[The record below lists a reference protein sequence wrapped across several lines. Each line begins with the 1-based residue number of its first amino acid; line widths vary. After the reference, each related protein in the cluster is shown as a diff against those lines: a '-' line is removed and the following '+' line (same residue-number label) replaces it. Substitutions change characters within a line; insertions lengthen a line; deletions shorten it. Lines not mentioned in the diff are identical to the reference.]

1 MRRIPVMIACMA
13 ILTACSV
20 PEAGTAKPEKVAAT
34 SSTNAKPSSNRP
46 REIKLEG
53 KSPCDLLTAE
63 QLARIAKTTAPRAGA
78 SEAFKSPEC
87 TFNATGAVW
96 RVTLVL
102 TEGIDS
108 WTDGQRQGQPTDIP
122 PIAGFPAI
130 TITLPGDSVRCDV
143 AVDVADGQYLYVAFE
158 VSESFVDS
166 FPKPCDGARQIAEA
180 AMQNL
185 TK

>member
-1 MRRIPVMIACMA
+1 MLRIPVMIACLA
-13 ILTACSV
+13 ALTACSV

-34 SSTNAKPSSNRP
+34 SSTNATPSSNRP
-46 REIKLEG
+46 REIKLDG

-63 QLARIAKTTAPRAGA
+63 QLDQIAKTTAPRAGT
-78 SEAFKSPEC
+78 SDVFKSPEC

-102 TEGIDS
+102 AEGIDA
-108 WTDGQRQGQPTDIP
+108 WTDGQRQGRPTDIP
-122 PIAGFPAI
+122 PVAGFPAI
-130 TITLPGDSVRCDV
+130 TITLPSDSARCDV
-143 AVDVADGQYLYVAFE
+143 AVDVAEGQHLYASFE
-158 VSESFVDS
+158 VSESFVDR

-180 AMQNL
+180 TMRNL